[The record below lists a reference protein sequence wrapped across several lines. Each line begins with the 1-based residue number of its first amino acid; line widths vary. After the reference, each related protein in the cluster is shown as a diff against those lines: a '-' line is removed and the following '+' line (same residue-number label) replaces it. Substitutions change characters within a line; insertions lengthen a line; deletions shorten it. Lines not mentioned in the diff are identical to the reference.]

1 MSNPFPLDMS
11 SFKVKLALL
20 TAASSLGLTMD
31 AILVI
36 KVKGADNLCIA
47 NGTDPGDRGLLRWDS
62 NHAGLVQGLSMNL
75 TSSADRI
82 LQQEYELP
90 EDASGIGRNV
100 HLIQRIWLF

>member
-31 AILVI
+31 AILET
-36 KVKGADNLCIA
+36 KVNGADNLCIV
-47 NGTDPGDRGLLRWDS
+47 NGTDPGDRGLLRQDS
-62 NHAGLVQGLSMNL
+62 IHVGLVQGLSRNIR
-75 TSSADRI
+75 SSTDRI

-90 EDASGIGRNV
+90 ENGSGIGRHI
-100 HLIQRIWLF
+100 HLIQRI